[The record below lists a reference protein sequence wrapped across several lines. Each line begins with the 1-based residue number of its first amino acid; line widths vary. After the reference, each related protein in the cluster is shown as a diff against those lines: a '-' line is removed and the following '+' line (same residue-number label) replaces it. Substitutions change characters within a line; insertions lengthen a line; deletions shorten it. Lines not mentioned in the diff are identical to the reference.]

1 MRPYQKG
8 ASVSDSDMK
17 GLAQTVLGPV
27 SPERLGPTMT
37 HEHLLIDFTCMFAPP
52 SGAGERS
59 RAYGPVTMENLA
71 WIRYDW
77 RRHWENLLLVD
88 VETAI
93 EEAELY
99 RQLGGG
105 TIVDATTIG
114 IGRDPISIARIARA
128 TGLNVIM
135 GAGYY
140 VDAVHPDGMNDLSE
154 ADIARQIS
162 DEIRI
167 GVGDTGIK
175 AGVIGELGC
184 SWPLTPN
191 ERKVLRAA
199 AAAQRDTGAPILI
212 HPGRDES
219 APREILDVLAEA
231 GADIGRTVM
240 GHLDRT
246 ISDVAAL
253 LDLAGSG
260 CYLEYDL
267 FGWEVSYYPMSDM
280 EMPSDAQRMD
290 FIERLIAEGYGEK
303 VLVAHDI
310 CTKHRLVKYGGHGFG
325 HILENIA
332 PRMRQRGM
340 SHQEID
346 NILTANPA
354 RLLAFA

>member
-1 MRPYQKG
+1 M
-8 ASVSDSDMK
+8 SDSDMR
-17 GLAQTVLGPV
+17 GLAHTVLGPV
-27 SPERLGPTMT
+27 SPESLGRTMT

-59 RAYGPVTMENLA
+59 RAYGPVTMENLG
-71 WIRYDW
+71 WITYDW
-77 RRHWENLLLVD
+77 RRHWDNLLLSD

-93 EEAELY
+93 KEAELF

-140 VDAVHPDGMNDLSE
+140 VDAVHPDEMDHLSE

-162 DEIRI
+162 DEIRT
-167 GVGDTGIK
+167 GVGDTGVK

-184 SWPLTPN
+184 SWPLAPN

-212 HPGRDES
+212 HPGRHQS
-219 APREILDVLAEA
+219 APREILDVLSEA
-231 GADIGRTVM
+231 GGDISRTVM

-246 ISDVAAL
+246 IPDVTTL
-253 LDLAGSG
+253 LDLAGTG

-280 EMPSDAQRMD
+280 EMLNDAQRMGL
-290 FIERLIAEGYGEK
+290 IERLIAEGYSEK

-310 CTKHRLVKYGGHGFG
+310 CTKHRQVRYGGHGLG

-332 PRMRQRGM
+332 PRMLQRGM
-340 SHQEID
+340 SRQDID